1 MTRNTLGP
9 VGRSRRGGPLNGLLR
24 GAAAGAA
31 GTTALNATTYLD
43 MAIRGRGTS
52 SAPEDLVEKGAGKAG
67 LPIPGDGEERD
78 NRLAGLGPLSGIAV
92 GTAVGAVAGG
102 LHRAFAN
109 RGRSVPAP
117 IAAVL
122 IGAAAMALSDVPLK
136 VLGISDPVDWAAPD
150 WAADAVPHLVYGAV
164 TYATIRAT
172 DADAP

>member
-1 MTRNTLGP
+1 MRTRFDATS
-9 VGRSRRGGPLNGLLR
+9 RSEQGWLTGLVH

-31 GTTALNATTYLD
+31 GTTALNAATYLD

-52 SAPEDLVEKGAGKAG
+52 SAPEDLVEKSADKAG
-67 LPIPGDGEERD
+67 VPIPGAGEERD
-78 NRLAGLGPLSGIAV
+78 NRVAGLGPLSGIAV
-92 GTAVGAVAGG
+92 GITVGALTGG
-102 LHRAFAN
+102 LHRILAN

-122 IGAAAMALSDVPLK
+122 IGAAAMAMSDVPLK
-136 VLGISDPVDWAAPD
+136 LLGISDPEEWAAPD

-172 DADAP
+172 DTDARP